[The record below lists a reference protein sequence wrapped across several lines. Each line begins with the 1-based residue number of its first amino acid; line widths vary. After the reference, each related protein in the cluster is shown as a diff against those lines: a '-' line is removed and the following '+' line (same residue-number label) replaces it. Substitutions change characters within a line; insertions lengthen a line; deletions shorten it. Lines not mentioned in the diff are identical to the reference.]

1 MPGVEV
7 LGPLVHFD
15 AVLEPDDGNLHG
27 LVMFKA
33 VGLDVDCVEVGL
45 EEAFSLDSHSV
56 GLGRLVL
63 PFMVPESINVYT

>member
-1 MPGVEV
+1 M

-15 AVLEPDDGNLHG
+15 AVLEPDDGNLHE

-45 EEAFSLDSHSV
+45 EEPFSLDCHSV
-56 GLGRLVL
+56 GLGGFIL
-63 PFMVPESINVYT
+63 PLFISECINVEA